1 MPEMVPRRAF
11 VRLLGGAALWPAVS
25 GAQARLPVVG
35 YLSSRAASTEA
46 PLREPFL
53 RALGEVGFVIGRNVR
68 IQYRHS
74 NGREDQLLELASE
87 LVQRQVAIL
96 VTTDRASAMA
106 AKAATSTIPIVF
118 SVGEDPVRLGLVAS
132 LSKPGGNATGVYVFT
147 TRLGAKRLG
156 LIRQLL
162 TEPGPVAL
170 LINPNSASASLQIE
184 EMQQAASAIDQ
195 SLIVLRAGS
204 EREVDAAFAEM
215 AQQKVRAMLLS
226 ATPYYQVINDQLVEL
241 AARHRIPVFYEWR
254 EAVVAGGL
262 MSYNTNRSE
271 VGREIGRYVAQ
282 ILKGTKPVDL
292 PTVQS
297 SSFQFVINLKTARA
311 LGLEIPPTLLAQ
323 ADEVV
328 E

>member
-1 MPEMVPRRAF
+1 MRRRELIAA
-11 VRLLGGAALWPAVS
+11 LGSTALWPLA
-25 GAQARLPVVG
+25 ARGQGELPVIG
-35 YLSSRAASTEA
+35 YLSARSASTEA

-53 RALGEVGFVIGRNVR
+53 RAFAEAGFVIGKNVR
-68 IQYRHS
+68 IEYRHS
-74 NGREDQLLELASE
+74 EGRDDQLLELVSE

-106 AKAATSTIPIVF
+106 AKAATSTIPTVF
-118 SVGEDPVRLGLVAS
+118 GVGEDPVRLGLVAS

-162 TEPGPVAL
+162 TESGPVAL
-170 LINPNSASASLQIE
+170 LINPNSASSPLQVE
-184 EMQQAASAIDQ
+184 EMQQAASAIGQ
-195 SLIVLRAGS
+195 SLLVLPAGS

-226 ATPYYQVINDQLVEL
+226 ATPYYQVINDKLVEL
-241 AARHRIPVFYEWR
+241 AARYRIPVFYEWR

-262 MSYNTNRSE
+262 MSYNTNRTE
-271 VGREIGRYVAQ
+271 VGREIGRYVAE
-282 ILKGTKPVDL
+282 ILKGKKPADL
-292 PTVQS
+292 PTIQS
-297 SSFQFVINLKTARA
+297 STFQFVINLKTARG
-311 LGLEIPPTLLAQ
+311 LGLEIPATLLAQ